1 MLQCGA
7 VRCNVLQ
14 CVAVWCCVVLRGAVC
29 YRVLHC
35 GAVCCSVMQCV
46 AVCCSVVL
54 RVATWCSVLHHV
66 AGCYSLSI
74 ADVRAAQVYCSVLQC
89 VTMCCI
95 ALSADFRAVQEL
107 ADRVIL
113 TLASFDARASNSS
126 TMQTSREEVS
136 VPRVAFLPNEFDVVR
151 KMPLFNEGSESSAL
165 IAEVASTLKTLLF
178 SDAACIIRAGTTG
191 MGMYFVNH
199 GVCSA
204 RVQGAEVANMEH
216 GDFFGEIALTLSC
229 TRTADV
235 YAQGTVELFEFA
247 RKDFKT
253 IVAKYPYLLQKLKQ
267 TARARVKN
275 AVAPRAAI
283 VDSND
288 DAMQQQVYAG
298 GAVSHQD
305 GYDDKAVQP
314 STLLKL
320 RSLFNLGSGETAEDG
335 MLIKVSALAWADIV
349 ASMTR
354 VRVEKDEIVMSRQA
368 PPGGLYIV
376 EDGQVE
382 LLTHGVAVETM
393 SAGV

>member
-1 MLQCGA
+1 
-7 VRCNVLQ
+7 
-14 CVAVWCCVVLRGAVC
+14 
-29 YRVLHC
+29 
-35 GAVCCSVMQCV
+35 
-46 AVCCSVVL
+46 
-54 RVATWCSVLHHV
+54 
-66 AGCYSLSI
+66 
-74 ADVRAAQVYCSVLQC
+74 
-89 VTMCCI
+89 
-95 ALSADFRAVQEL
+95 
-107 ADRVIL
+107 
-113 TLASFDARASNSS
+113 
-126 TMQTSREEVS
+126 
-136 VPRVAFLPNEFDVVR
+136 
-151 KMPLFNEGSESSAL
+151 
-165 IAEVASTLKTLLF
+165 
-178 SDAACIIRAGTTG
+178 
-191 MGMYFVNH
+191 MYFVNH

-267 TARARVKN
+267 TARARVRN

-314 STLLKL
+314 STLLML

-393 SAGV
+393 SAGDFFGEVAVLLMDDADFTMIATSESHLLFLSAEALSSIMGDYTLVARNLHHLASARAEKYFTT